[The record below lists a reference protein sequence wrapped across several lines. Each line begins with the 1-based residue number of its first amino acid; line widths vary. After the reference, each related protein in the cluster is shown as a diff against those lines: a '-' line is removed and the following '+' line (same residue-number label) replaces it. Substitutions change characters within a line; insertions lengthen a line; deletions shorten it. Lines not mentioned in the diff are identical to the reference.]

1 MSLVD
6 AVFTRTD
13 YMKLPEGFPA
23 QLVEGFLVRE
33 PAPTFEH
40 QTLKGRIFVALH
52 ALVGDRRVAP
62 APLDVVLDELNVF
75 QPDIVCFAEVLP
87 LDTERVP
94 VPMLAVEVLWSS
106 TRMRD
111 RGVKTRR
118 LLAAGVREVWLVD
131 PRTATI
137 DVCTTA
143 GARTFREGE
152 EARSEVVHGFT
163 LTPSALFAS

>member
-1 MSLVD
+1 MTLVD

-33 PAPTFEH
+33 PAPSFEH

-52 ALVGDRRVAP
+52 ARVGDRRVVA

-75 QPDIVCFAEVLP
+75 QPDIVCFAEPLP

-94 VPMLAVEVLWSS
+94 VPILAVEILSPS
-106 TRMRD
+106 TRTRD

-131 PRTATI
+131 PRAATI
-137 DVCTTA
+137 DVCTT
-143 GARTFREGE
+143 GGTRVFREE
-152 EARSEVVHGFT
+152 DEAASHVVRDFT
-163 LTPSALFAS
+163 LTPNALFAS